1 MPIELLGAA
10 ALAGVGQEGAATAK
24 AQVSREASASIP
36 QDTTT
41 LSANAKAVPSLVS
54 EALSAAE
61 ARAVK
66 VEALRQAVASATYS
80 VDASLIADALV
91 RAGV

>member
-10 ALAGVGQEGAATAK
+10 PLVGVGQETGAAAK
-24 AQVSREASASIP
+24 PQGSRDASVSVPEDI
-36 QDTTT
+36 TT

-54 EALSAAE
+54 TALSSAE

-66 VEALRQAVASATYS
+66 VETLRQAVASATYS
-80 VDASLIADALV
+80 VDASLVADALLK
-91 RAGV
+91 AGI